1 MRENLHGGRARAS
14 ASLAS
19 PATSGDH
26 LTSVATALSPALSTR
41 RPIAFLLLLM
51 AAHAAPVQAQRE
63 PVLKQIKLPHNYY
76 YREMYL
82 PQVTSGPSEATWSPD
97 GAALIYA
104 MRGSLWRQRIGDSIA
119 EQLTTG
125 PGYAYQPD
133 WSPDGSRVVYAY
145 YHGDAVELRLL
156 DVRTL
161 VDAPLVANGAV
172 NVDPRWSPDGG
183 RIAYVSTAYEGRF
196 HVYEVSAARRLGG
209 SAEASSADQRGR
221 AADTTSRRA
230 AEPPSRI
237 TEDVDSKL
245 PRYYYLKYDH
255 YLSPAWSPDGREL
268 LLVSN
273 RGKVWGTGGIWRME
287 ARPGAPMKLVHDEET
302 NWKARPD
309 WSLDGKR
316 IVYSSYLG
324 RQWNQLW
331 LTTADGG
338 DEMQLTYGD
347 FDATNPRW
355 SPDGRRIAYISNE
368 RGNTALMVV
377 AIPGGATM
385 RIEAKRRV
393 YREPMGRLTVNVVD
407 AATGKALAARV
418 SVTAEDGRGF
428 VPDDAWRQADDGFDR
443 KQRTFE
449 ISYFHSSGSSTL
461 SVPAGKALLEVTH
474 GLEYRAWKQTVTLAK
489 DGRATATV
497 RLTRLMALPGWTS
510 GDLHVHMNYGG
521 HYRATPATL
530 ALQARAEGLNLVENL
545 IVNKEDRVP
554 DVSYFTGRPDPV
566 STPDLLI
573 LHDQE
578 FHTSYWGHTGVLGL
592 TRHPLLPGYASYAG
606 TPLASPFPDNAT
618 VADLTHAQGGLFGYV
633 HPFDEYPDPGDTT
646 VRLTNGLPIDVALRK
661 VDYLEVVGFSDHL
674 ATSKVWY
681 QLLNC
686 GFRLPA
692 GAGTDAM
699 TNYASLRGPVG
710 TDRVY
715 VQSGLP
721 INRAAWY
728 AALKAGKSFATN
740 GPLLQFEVGTT
751 PIGGEVVLP
760 AGSHRVPMRVTL
772 RSLVPMDH
780 LEIIGNGAIVATIPL
795 KGDRTSA
802 DTTVSVEVS
811 KSGWYL
817 LRAYGDQGA
826 EPVLDIYPFGTTSP
840 VYVTV
845 AGKPVRSQADAD
857 YFIRWLDRLAA
868 DASAHGGWNTS
879 AERREVLDR
888 IRLAREEFERRRGP

>member
-1 MRENLHGGRARAS
+1 MTRAFAGCIAS
-14 ASLAS
+14 AALA
-19 PATSGDH
+19 
-26 LTSVATALSPALSTR
+26 LVLSTS
-41 RPIAFLLLLM
+41 LE
-51 AAHAAPVQAQRE
+51 AQRE

-97 GAALIYA
+97 GKTLVYA
-104 MRGSLWRQRIGDSIA
+104 MQGSLWRQRIGDSVA

-133 WSPDGSRVVYAY
+133 WSPDGSKIVFASYRD
-145 YHGDAVELRLL
+145 DAVGLRLL
-156 DVRTL
+156 DL
-161 VDAPLVANGAV
+161 SSLIDAPLVENGAV
-172 NVDPRWSPDGG
+172 NVDPRWSPDGS

-196 HVYEVSAARRLGG
+196 HVFVISVGAHGRARLPDPSLPEQRSGAARLP
-209 SAEASSADQRGR
+209 
-221 AADTTSRRA
+221 
-230 AEPPSRI
+230 EPALSERI
-237 TEDVDSKL
+237 TEDVDSHL
-245 PRYYYLKYDH
+245 PRYYYSRYDH
-255 YLSPAWSPDGREL
+255 YLSPTWSPDGKEL

-273 RGKVWGTGGIWRME
+273 RGRIWGTGGLWRME
-287 ARPGAPMKLVHDEET
+287 AKAGAELHLVHDEET
-302 NWKARPD
+302 NWKAHPD
-309 WSLDGKR
+309 WALDGR
-316 IVYSSYLG
+316 RVVYSSYLG

-355 SPDGRRIAYISNE
+355 SPDGQRIAYISNE
-368 RGNTALMVV
+368 GGNTALMVV
-377 AIPGGATM
+377 TIPGGAKT
-385 RIEAKRRV
+385 RIEARRRV
-393 YREPMGRLTVNVVD
+393 YREPVGRLTVNVVD
-407 AATGKALAARV
+407 AATGKPMSARV

-443 KQRTFE
+443 KGRTYE
-449 ISYFHSSGSSTL
+449 ISYFHSSGTSTL
-461 SVPAGKALLEVTH
+461 TVPAGNATVEVTH
-474 GLEYRAWKQTVTLAK
+474 GLEYRVATQRVTLTR
-489 DGRATATV
+489 DGRTSVTI

-530 ALQARAEGLNLVENL
+530 AFQARAEGLNLVENL

-566 STPDLLI
+566 STPDLL
-573 LHDQE
+573 LVHDQE

-592 TRHPLLPGYASYAG
+592 SKNVLLPGYASYVG
-606 TPLASPFPDNAT
+606 TPIASPFPDNAT

-633 HPFDEYPDPGDTT
+633 HPFDEYPDPSDTT
-646 VRLTNGLPIDVALRK
+646 VRLTNGLPIDVALGK
-661 VDYLEVVGFSDHL
+661 VDYFEVVGFSDHL

-710 TDRVY
+710 TNRVY
-715 VQSGLP
+715 VKSGLP
-721 INRAAWY
+721 IDRAQWY

-740 GPLLQFEVGTT
+740 GPLLQFQVGET
-751 PIGGEVVLP
+751 PIGGELSLP
-760 AGSHRVPMRVTL
+760 AGTHRLPMRVTL

-780 LEIIGNGAIVATIPL
+780 LEIIGNGAVVASIPL
-795 KGDRTSA
+795 RGTRSSA
-802 DTTVSVEVS
+802 DTTVMVEVS

-817 LRAYGDQGA
+817 LRAYGDKGA
-826 EPVLDIYPFGTTSP
+826 EPVLDIYPFGSTSP
-840 VYVTV
+840 VYVTIG
-845 AGKPVRSQADAD
+845 AKPVRSAADAA
-857 YFIRWLDRLAA
+857 YFIRWLDRLSA
-868 DASAHGGWNTS
+868 DASAHQGWNS
-879 AERREVLDR
+879 GAERREVLDR
-888 IRLAREEFERRRGP
+888 IRMAREEFERRRVR